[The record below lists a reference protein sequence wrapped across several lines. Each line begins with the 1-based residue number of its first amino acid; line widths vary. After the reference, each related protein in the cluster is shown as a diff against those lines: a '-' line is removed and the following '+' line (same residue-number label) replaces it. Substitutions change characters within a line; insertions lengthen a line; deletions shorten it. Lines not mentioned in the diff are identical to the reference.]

1 MLRYSKFLLRRLAY
15 VPWLLA
21 VGLVL
26 GGGEEAV
33 AQQRQVYV
41 TYQSAAEGTPVV
53 FTVNMTQ
60 SHTQAVLVN
69 YTITVEDD
77 DTATL
82 GTDFTAVPGV
92 LNIAANETSGEIS
105 VPTVQDNLY
114 EDDETFTLRLLS
126 VSSGTIL
133 VASAKGSITN
143 DDSAPVLSV
152 APATASEADGTIDF
166 VVTLSEA
173 SGLAA
178 EVAYETSVETGDTA
192 VQADFLATEGTLII
206 AVGATTG
213 TIYVPIIDD
222 SADELVGETFTL
234 TLLMADPEPKNA
246 TVNAGTAT
254 AQGTIIDN
262 DNPPLLNMANARATE
277 GTFMHF
283 VVTLSTAS
291 GQQVEVTYATA
302 SATATS
308 DTDFAATNGTLTI
321 AVGQTTGTIYVP
333 IINEGTTEHDEIFSL
348 NLSAPVNA
356 TLGTTGATGTI
367 ISQFPSVS
375 VADKSAVEGS
385 PVVFEVTLSA
395 ASTQTVEVTYATTP
409 GTATVG
415 TDFTA
420 ASGTLTFTSG
430 QMSKMVSVAT
440 IDDSVDEPD
449 ETFTLVLSSA
459 SAGVTLANATA
470 MGTIEDN
477 DDPLSVSVADK
488 SAVEGSPVVFEVTLS
503 AASTQTVEV
512 TYATTPGTA
521 AVGTDFTA
529 ARGTLTFA
537 VGEMSQTV
545 SVETIDDSVDEPD
558 ETFTL
563 VLLSASAGAT
573 LTTATA
579 MGTIEDNDDQLSLSV
594 ADKSAVEGSP
604 VVFEVTLSRAV
615 STQTVEVAYATAPG
629 TATVGT
635 DFTAARG
642 TLTFAVGEMSQM
654 VSVETIDDSVDEPDE
669 TFTLVLLNASAD
681 VTLATATAMGTIE
694 DNDDQLSLSVADK
707 SAVEGSPVVFEVTL
721 SRAVSTQTVEVAYA
735 ITSGTATNGIDFT
748 ATAGVLTFAT
758 GEMSKTVS
766 VETIDDSVDE
776 PNETFTLVLLNASAD
791 VTLATAMATGTITD
805 NDGSPSLSVAAAS
818 AEEGSPVVFTV
829 TLSPVS
835 GQQVEVTYAT
845 APGTATSGTDFTE
858 ARGTLTFAVGE
869 MSKMVSVGTI
879 DDSVDEPNETFT
891 LTLSSPSGATLS
903 PTDATATGTII
914 DDEASP
920 SLSVAAASGEEG
932 SPVVFTVTLSPVS
945 GQSVTVAYETSVGP
959 SDTASGTDFTAASGV
974 LTFASGEMSKTV
986 SVVTTDDSFNEQK
999 ETFTLTLS
1007 SPSAGVTLATPTA
1020 TGTIEDND
1028 EPLEGA
1034 ITLTVNPSSV
1044 REDAG
1049 TTDITVKAKTPNT
1062 VTVDTYVALSLA
1074 AESVAGLNSRFLI
1087 TLPTLRIPQGEK
1099 EAVGTI
1105 SFTPIDDAVENN
1117 DLPITI
1123 EGSAGAGSVGGT
1135 TIELVDDDKPSTQIN
1150 LSFSDASVGKS
1161 DGTTDIVVTATLD
1174 GNTLREDLNFAL
1186 TVDEDFAGSAERDV
1200 DYTATMAPITIPD
1213 RRISGRSTITIR
1225 PKNVGTGII
1234 RVIASANPTIDGRT
1248 ITVNG
1253 ASIDLTG
1260 DPAKAITG
1268 LTATPFSIREDAGSK
1283 VITLEVTLQN
1293 ALVTDAVVQFTIS
1306 DDSDIPGDDFKG
1318 AVAAQRDV
1326 DYAAAVQPLTI
1337 PRGETRGTTTMTVTP
1352 VDNNDKDDPRA
1363 FMVNAR
1369 VGNNPLFST
1378 GILITDDDTTSDSI
1392 TLEVSP
1398 AQITEGAGP
1407 TAVTVTGTLQGKV
1420 FGDNVVV
1427 ALVIND
1433 DINNDGKVDEND
1445 KAATRDLD
1453 YTAVLSPLVIPGG
1466 ATQGTATLS
1475 ITPLAD
1481 SRTEGD
1487 EKIGLRS
1494 LGNPRAI
1501 DEDGDIQEL
1510 TVAPVAIT
1518 LKDSSAAGTQPVPQ
1532 DPTRP
1537 TFAAAD
1543 SIANQSYT
1551 VGTAINELVLPEA
1564 RGGTEPLTYSVSI
1577 LPAGLAFDAATRTL
1591 LGTPTA
1597 VTNGAVTIVYT
1608 VIDSDRDASALIF
1621 SITVEEGEEGE
1632 LPPTVAGAQLMATPS
1647 VIREDAG
1654 TTQVALTV
1662 ALAPA
1667 KNAPEIVT
1675 FTVVAPSVGRQ
1686 AVRDV
1691 DYVASLE
1698 TVVSIPAGA
1707 TVGTTILSFTPLNNA
1722 AVDGLRA
1729 IGVQATLAS
1738 GATLMTDIKIVDDET
1753 PSTSIALSVNPHTIV
1768 ERSGG
1773 ADVMVTVTATLD
1785 GKVLAENA
1793 TVVVVIDGTSTATR
1807 DVDYAALFDPLIV
1820 IPAGSIAGSTQ
1831 LAIRII
1837 DDDLEEGNEI
1847 IKLMGVIN
1855 GLEGDEAE
1863 ITLSDQA
1870 PMMSDPADPVDPG
1883 DSSLA
1888 FADNTAV
1895 PNQSYTAGTTITP
1908 LVLPAA
1914 SGGTAPLTYNVS
1926 SPLPE
1931 GLVFDAATRTLSG
1944 TPTKATDGAVIVIYT
1959 VIDSGGSA
1967 AVLTFNITVNEGLSL
1982 GDFFD
1987 FFGSSGKIVPTA
1999 SHDLAEIREFIVG
2012 QRVEDIVLP
2021 AASGGTAPLT
2031 YSLSPALPAG
2041 LTFDAATRTIAGTPT
2056 TAAETAYTYTV
2067 TDANGASA
2075 SLSLQT
2081 RPEAFSLADNF
2092 PNPFNPATTIKY
2104 ALPQAADVELTVYN
2118 VIGQPV
2124 RTLVA
2129 EHQSAGRY
2137 AVEWD
2142 ATNDSGHSLSSG
2154 MYFYRLQAGEEFR
2167 EVKKMLLLK

>member
-15 VPWLLA
+15 APWLLA

-26 GGGEEAV
+26 GGAEEAV
-33 AQQRQVYV
+33 AQQPQIYV
-41 TYQSAAEGTPVV
+41 TYASATEDSDVN
-53 FTVNMTQ
+53 FTVNMTTT
-60 SHTQAVLVN
+60 SEQAVLVN
-69 YTITVEDD
+69 YTVTVEPG

-92 LNIAANETSGEIS
+92 LTIAANTTSGTIS
-105 VPTVQDNLY
+105 VVTVDDDID
-114 EDDETFTLRLLS
+114 EADETFTLRLLS

-133 VASAKGSITN
+133 VATAKGSIVD
-143 DDSAPVLSV
+143 DDSEPTVSV
-152 APATASEADGTIDF
+152 AAATATEADGTMDF
-166 VVTLSEA
+166 AVTLSPV
-173 SGLAA
+173 SGQDV
-178 EVAYETSVETGDTA
+178 EVTYETSVEGGNTA
-192 VQADFLATEGTLII
+192 VQADFVATSGTLTI
-206 AVGATTG
+206 AAGAATA
-213 TIYVPIIDD
+213 TISVPIIDD
-222 SADELVGETFTL
+222 SADEPDAGETFTL
-234 TLLMADPEPKNA
+234 TLLADPAPVNA
-246 TVNAGTAT
+246 TLGTAT
-254 AQGTIIDN
+254 AAGTITDN
-262 DNPPLLNMANARATE
+262 DNPPLVNVANESANE
-277 GTFMHF
+277 GTFMVF
-283 VVTLSTAS
+283 EVTLSTAS
-291 GQQVEVTYATA
+291 GQEVQVAYATA
-302 SATATS
+302 SGTATR
-308 DTDFAATNGTLTI
+308 DTDFAATTGTLTI
-321 AVGQTTGTIYVP
+321 AVGATSGTIYVP
-333 IINEGTTEHDEIFSL
+333 IINEGITEPDETFTL
-348 NLSAPVNA
+348 LLSAPVNA
-356 TLGTTGATGTI
+356 TLGTSAATGTI

-375 VADKSAVEGS
+375 VAAASGVEGS
-385 PVVFEVTLSA
+385 PVVFTVSMSA

-409 GTATVG
+409 NTATSG
-415 TDFTA
+415 IDFTA
-420 ASGTLTFTSG
+420 MSGVLTFTSG
-430 QMSKMVSVAT
+430 EMSKTVSVVT
-440 IDDSVDEPD
+440 IDDSIDESD

-470 MGTIEDN
+470 TGTITDN
-477 DDPLSVSVADK
+477 DDPLSVSVAAA
-488 SAVEGSPVVFEVTLS
+488 SGVEGSPVVFTVSMS
-503 AASTQTVEV
+503 AASTHTVEV

-521 AVGTDFTA
+521 TSDTDFTA
-529 ARGTLTFA
+529 SSGVLTFA
-537 VGEMSQTV
+537 TGEMSKTV
-545 SVETIDDSVDEPD
+545 SVVTIDDSIDEPD

-563 VLLSASAGAT
+563 VLLNASAGAT

-579 MGTIEDNDDQLSLSV
+579 TGTITDNDDQLSLSV
-594 ADKSAVEGSP
+594 AAASGVEGSP

-615 STQTVEVAYATAPG
+615 STQTVEVAYSATPG
-629 TATVGT
+629 TATSGI
-635 DFTAARG
+635 DFTATSG
-642 TLTFAVGEMSQM
+642 VLTFATGEMSKM
-654 VSVETIDDSVDEPDE
+654 VSVVTIDDNVDEPDE

-681 VTLATATAMGTIE
+681 VTLATATATGTIT
-694 DNDDQLSLSVADK
+694 DNDDPLSLSVAAA
-707 SAVEGSPVVFEVTL
+707 SGVEGSPVDFTMTL

-735 ITSGTATNGIDFT
+735 TTSGTATSGADFM
-748 ATAGVLTFAT
+748 ATSGVLTFAT
-758 GEMSKTVS
+758 GETSKTVS
-766 VETIDDSVDE
+766 VVTLDDSVDE

-818 AEEGSPVVFTV
+818 GVEGSPVDFTV

-835 GQQVEVTYAT
+835 GQEVTVTYAT
-845 APGTATSGTDFTE
+845 SVENTDTATLGTDFT
-858 ARGTLTFAVGE
+858 ASSGVLTFASGE
-869 MSKMVSVGTI
+869 MSKTVSVATA

-891 LTLSSPSGATLS
+891 LTLSSPLGATLS
-903 PTDATATGTII
+903 PADATTTGTII

-920 SLSVAAASGEEG
+920 SLSVAPASGVEG

-945 GQSVTVAYETSVGP
+945 GQEVTVTYATSVGP
-959 SDTASGTDFTAASGV
+959 SDTASGTDFTALSGV

-986 SVVTTDDSFNEQK
+986 SVATTDDSFNEPK

-1007 SPSAGVTLATPTA
+1007 SPSADVMLATATA

-1028 EPLEGA
+1028 ELLEGA

-1062 VTVDTYVALSLA
+1062 VTVDTYVALNLA

-1099 EAVGTI
+1099 ETEGTI

-1123 EGSAGAGSVGGT
+1123 EGRAGAGSVGGT

-1150 LSFSDASVGKS
+1150 LSFSDASIGKS

-1174 GNTLREDLNFAL
+1174 GNTLGEDLRFAL

-1213 RRISGRSTITIR
+1213 RRISGRTTITIR
-1225 PKNVGTGII
+1225 PKNAGTGVI
-1234 RVIASANPTIDGRT
+1234 RVVASKNPQVEDGRT
-1248 ITVNG
+1248 IMVNG

-1268 LTATPFSIREDAGSK
+1268 LTATPFSIREDAGPK

-1293 ALVTDAVVQFTIS
+1293 ALVTDEIVQFTIS
-1306 DDSDIPGDDFKG
+1306 DDSDIPGDEFRG

-1326 DYAAAVQPLTI
+1326 DYAASVEPLII
-1337 PRGETRGTTTMTVTP
+1337 PKGETKGTTTMTVTP
-1352 VDNNDKDDPRA
+1352 RNNNDKDDPRA
-1363 FMVNAR
+1363 FTVNAR

-1427 ALVIND
+1427 ALVISD

-1445 KAATRDLD
+1445 KAATRDSD

-1466 ATQGTATLS
+1466 ATQGTATIS
-1475 ITPLAD
+1475 ITPIAD
-1481 SRTEGD
+1481 NRTEGD

-1510 TVAPVAIT
+1510 IVAPVAIT
-1518 LKDSSAAGTQPVPQ
+1518 LKDSSAAGPQPGPQ

-1564 RGGTEPLTYSVSI
+1564 RGGTAPLTYSVST
-1577 LPAGLAFDAATRTL
+1577 LPAGLVFDTATRTL
-1591 LGTPTA
+1591 SGMPTA
-1597 VTNGAVTIVYT
+1597 ATNGAVTIIYT

-1621 SITVEEGEEGE
+1621 SITVEEGEM
-1632 LPPTVAGAQLMATPS
+1632 PPPVADAQLMATPS
-1647 VIREDAG
+1647 AIREDAE
-1654 TTQVALTV
+1654 TTQIALTV
-1662 ALAPA
+1662 SLATA
-1667 KNAPEIVT
+1667 KTATETVT
-1675 FTVVAPSVGRQ
+1675 FTVIAPSEGKQ

-1691 DYVASLE
+1691 DYVASLGAIV
-1698 TVVSIPAGA
+1698 TIPAGA
-1707 TVGTTILSFTPLNNA
+1707 TVGTTTLTLTPINNT
-1722 AVDGLRA
+1722 AVDSLRA
-1729 IGVQATLAS
+1729 IGVQATFAS

-1753 PSTSIALSVNPHTIV
+1753 PSTAIALSVNPHAII
-1768 ERSGG
+1768 ERSGE
-1773 ADVMVTVTATLD
+1773 VNVTVTATLN
-1785 GKVLAENA
+1785 GKVLGENA
-1793 TVVVVIDGTSTATR
+1793 TVVIAIDGTSTATR
-1807 DVDYAALFDPLIV
+1807 DVDYAALFNPLIV
-1820 IPAGSIAGSTQ
+1820 IPAGSIMGSTQ
-1831 LAIRII
+1831 FAIRII
-1837 DDDLEEGNEI
+1837 DDDLVEGNET
-1847 IKLMGVIN
+1847 IKLIGVVN

-1870 PMMSDPADPVDPG
+1870 PMTPDPGDPGDPG

-1888 FADNTAV
+1888 FADNTAI
-1895 PNQSYTAGTTITP
+1895 PDQSYTAGTTITP

-1914 SGGTAPLTYNVS
+1914 SGGTAPLVYSVS
-1926 SPLPE
+1926 ALPA
-1931 GLVFDAATRTLSG
+1931 GLVFDAGTRTISG
-1944 TPTKATDGAVIVIYT
+1944 TPTAATDGTVIVIYT

-1987 FFGSSGKIVPTA
+1987 FFGSSGKVIPTA

-2012 QRVEDIVLP
+2012 QRVEGIVLP

-2041 LTFDAATRTIAGTPT
+2041 LTFDAVTRTIAGTPT
-2056 TAAETAYTYTV
+2056 AAAETAYTYTV

-2081 RPEAFSLADNF
+2081 RPTAFSLADNF
-2092 PNPFNPATTIKY
+2092 PNPFNPATTIQY